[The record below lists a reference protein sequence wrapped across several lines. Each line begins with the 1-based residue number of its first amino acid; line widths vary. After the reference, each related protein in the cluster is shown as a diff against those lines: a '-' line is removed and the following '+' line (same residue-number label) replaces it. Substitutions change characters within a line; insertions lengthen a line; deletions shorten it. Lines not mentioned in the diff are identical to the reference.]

1 MPDPA
6 AAIDPSAIQEI
17 AELIKP
23 LAKETWLL
31 KPARNGVGTGLDVP
45 LLGGT
50 PYAEAGEA
58 WPLDPASG
66 EPMTFV
72 LQFMAGKILHVVFVQ
87 GMTLVETDLH
97 LVDGRGGIVVRRH
110 AKASANRCAALRA
123 PKGVRRGP
131 VRARIERLP
140 CFPDWQEKAVRAI
153 REHCG
158 AIYPDAPWEVYERA
172 AVKLGARKF
181 DINGAKL
188 FGYQS
193 ALQGKIEFDCP
204 DCRRPMEFLA
214 QAAVDVD
221 GVQILYLLRCPRH
234 RSRIAG
240 VAQYT

>member
-1 MPDPA
+1 MPALA
-6 AAIDPSAIQEI
+6 AAVDVSAIAEI
-17 AELIKP
+17 ADLLEP
-23 LAKETWLL
+23 FAKETWLL
-31 KPARNGVGTGLDVP
+31 KPARGGAGTGLDVP

-50 PYAEAGEA
+50 PYAEAREA
-58 WPLDPASG
+58 WPLDPASR
-66 EPMTFV
+66 EPMSFV
-72 LQFMAGKILHVVFVQ
+72 LQFMAGKVLHVVFVH
-87 GMTLVETDLH
+87 GVTLVETDLH
-97 LVDGRGGIVVRRH
+97 LVDGKGGIVIRRYT
-110 AKASANRCAALRA
+110 KASAKRQAALAA
-123 PKGVRRGP
+123 PKGMRRAA

-140 CFPDWQEKAVRAI
+140 CFPDWQEESLRAI
-153 REHCG
+153 RKRCG

-172 AVKLGARKF
+172 AAKLGARKF

-204 DCRRPMEFLA
+204 DCRRPMNFLA

-221 GVQILYLLRCPRH
+221 GAQILYLLRCPRH